1 MQDYIR
7 FCDRKVDFNPR
18 APCGARRL
26 PRLRLA
32 LAPINFNPRA
42 PCGARHAAAWTRS
55 GLRRISIHVPL
66 AGHDT
71 RQRIRPGFGAISIH
85 VPLAGH
91 DPKNEDLIQTK
102 LNFNPRAPC
111 GARPDCLLGAV
122 RPAGFSIHVPLA
134 GHDPVPDGRAARRER
149 FQSTCPL
156 RGTTRTR
163 AASAASPAYF
173 NPRAPCGARHGGHRG
188 TRGIC

>member
-42 PCGARHAAAWTRS
+42 PCGSRHAAAWTRS

-111 GARPDCLLGAV
+111 GARHYFWGAF
-122 RPAGFSIHVPLA
+122 RRYNGISIHVPLA
-134 GHDPVPDGRAARRER
+134 GHDPFPLQRQSSIFI

-156 RGTTRTR
+156 RGTTRQPVMHLH
-163 AASAASPAYF
+163 PA
-173 NPRAPCGARHGGHRG
+173 
-188 TRGIC
+188 